1 MFRVFSKFCLVSICY
16 NRAWPSQKQEI
27 SLTLAPFE
35 FTYSMCY
42 RLWKPHQDVC
52 RLNNTLYS
60 IVSRISSNSLICANM
75 LVTQKSRQHYKLQE
89 KLCFRGFYTEC
100 YSNTFQQKIMRIPIS
115 STKNTCI
122 CNKTIIILCNSS
134 ISSTFSSNPDNGVDS
149 LSLLIIRINGL
160 LKFD

>member
-1 MFRVFSKFCLVSICY
+1 MFKIFSKFCLVSICY

-35 FTYSMCY
+35 FTYSTCY

-75 LVTQKSRQHYKLQE
+75 LVTKNLDNTINSKRSFVLLAFIQS
-89 KLCFRGFYTEC
+89 
-100 YSNTFQQKIMRIPIS
+100 YSNTFQQKMMRIPIS
-115 STKNTCI
+115 STNNTCI
-122 CNKTIIILCNSS
+122 YNKTIIILFNSS
-134 ISSTFSSNPDNGVDS
+134 ISSKFSSNPDKGVDS